1 MSDSEEEPCS
11 KEAGDAAKQQQEQH
25 TITYIRARRR
35 AEGSTVITCAAI
47 ECIGSRLLLLHQA
60 DTTLDP
66 CALEIFSDKGD
77 DDVGG
82 HGEGLKVAA
91 LEAYRNGY
99 EIMLLQNREAWSFAF
114 VKNTSGGRMG
124 HSR

>member
-1 MSDSEEEPCS
+1 MSDSDEDACSEE
-11 KEAGDAAKQQQEQH
+11 ADDTANQH
-25 TITYIRARRR
+25 TITYIRARRQN
-35 AEGSTVITCAAI
+35 ADDDTVVTCAAI

-60 DTTLDP
+60 DTTLDL
-66 CALEIFSDKGD
+66 CALEIFSDKGK

-99 EIMLLQNREAWSFAF
+99 DIMLLQSKESWSFTF
-114 VKNTSGGRMG
+114 VKMTGSRRMG
-124 HSR
+124 VSR